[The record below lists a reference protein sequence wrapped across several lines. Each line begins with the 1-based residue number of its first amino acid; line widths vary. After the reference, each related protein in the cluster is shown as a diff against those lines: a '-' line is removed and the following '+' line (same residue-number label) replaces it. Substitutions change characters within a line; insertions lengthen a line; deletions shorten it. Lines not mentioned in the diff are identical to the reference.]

1 MTMQVFSRKRQE
13 MVRNVPRDPIDLRD
27 QIYSPNLRPL
37 LPMLS
42 PAAIVIDALK
52 RAEPLYWL
60 PRNQGVEGTCSAQ
73 ALASLID
80 LQRMLDCKDA
90 AANVPVS
97 ARMLYEMARP
107 REPADGDEGLSL
119 REVIKGFYHHGV
131 CSDEL
136 WKYEPGNP
144 GGTLNVRRAKAA
156 REVSLGAYY
165 RLRPS
170 LNDYHAALNEVGPV
184 LVSAA
189 THAGW
194 NVEAVRASAGK
205 IMQSTGDGGG
215 HAFVVVG
222 YDSTGFLVLNSWGT
236 QWGGYLGCK
245 GLGHWSYQDWADN
258 IFDGWVLRL
267 GVSTPGAFDL
277 SIGEQGIFF
286 ARKPARVACTPGY
299 EVLGHLI
306 HLDDGEEVK
315 RAPYPYSAKTFDET
329 VRFLSRDR
337 RDNQPT
343 APVWAPEHDPAN
355 RGYRGILLRFGGS
368 LLGLGQTAQQIA
380 REKNAIKQHGLYPL
394 TIAWCNDFVDQT
406 TAVLSSLF
414 TEATKQID
422 VRSDRLDHLIEDLTH
437 GIGRSFWRDVVSAS
451 RKSAAIKGPVDHVL
465 GCLLALD
472 QYSLHIICDGAGVL
486 LFRDLIERWR
496 RDRVASFRLLA
507 TRLASLDL
515 ITPTIEAK
523 DFADGFAHLISALP
537 STNRTNAPAV
547 ALHIPG
553 SATDGRLTVG
563 MYSKSILDLIEKA
576 FSDRSSGPPP
586 VFIGKSLRKTRI
598 DEIWKNHP
606 SFSKIQINE
615 ISIPPRLG
623 ELLQQEDLQLK
634 TDLLGQI
641 LNRIAPVSDI
651 PARQRGRTRYD
662 VKQQNIFG
670 RTEQEAC

>member
-1 MTMQVFSRKRQE
+1 MQVLSRKRQE
-13 MVRNVPRDPIDLRD
+13 MVRNIPRDPIDLRD
-27 QIYSPNLRPL
+27 QIYTPNLRPL
-37 LPMLS
+37 LPALS
-42 PAAIVIDALK
+42 PAGIVLEALK

-60 PRNQGVEGTCSAQ
+60 PRNQGTEGTCSAQ

-80 LQRMLDCKDA
+80 LQRMLDCQDA

-107 REPADGDEGLSL
+107 REATDGTEGLSL

-131 CSDEL
+131 CPDDL
-136 WKYEPGNP
+136 WKYEPGDP

-194 NVEAVRASAGK
+194 NIEAVRASAGK
-205 IMQSTGDGGG
+205 IVQSTGDGGG

-236 QWGGYLGCK
+236 EWGGYLGCN

-267 GVSTPGAFDL
+267 GVSTPSAFDL

-286 ARKPARVACTPGY
+286 ARKPARVAGVPGY

-315 RAPYPYSAKTFDET
+315 RPPYPYCARTFDET
-329 VRFLSRDR
+329 VRFLGRDHH
-337 RDNQPT
+337 DDQPI
-343 APVWAPEHDPAN
+343 APVWAPERDAAN

-406 TAVLSSLF
+406 TAVLSGLF
-414 TEATKQID
+414 TEATKQVD

-437 GIGRSFWRDVVSAS
+437 GIGRSFWRDIESAS
-451 RKSAAIKGPVDHVL
+451 RKSAARKGPVDHVVR
-465 GCLLALD
+465 CLLPLD

-496 RDRVASFRLLA
+496 RDREASFHLL
-507 TRLASLDL
+507 TSRLASLDL
-515 ITPTIEAK
+515 ITPTIDAR
-523 DFADGFAHLISALP
+523 DFADGFAQLISALSSP
-537 STNRTNAPAV
+537 NQTRAPAV
-547 ALHIPG
+547 TLHIPD
-553 SATDGRLTVG
+553 SATEDRLTVG
-563 MYSKSILDLIEKA
+563 IYSKSILDLIEKA
-576 FSDRSSGPPP
+576 FSDRASGRPP
-586 VFIGKSLRKTRI
+586 VFIGKSLRKTGI
-598 DEIWKNHP
+598 AEIWKDHP
-606 SFSKIQINE
+606 AFSKIQINE
-615 ISIPPRLG
+615 VSIPSRLG
-623 ELLQQEDLQLK
+623 ELLRQEDLQLK
-634 TDLLGQI
+634 TDLIAQI

-651 PARQRGRTRYD
+651 PDRQRGRTRYD
-662 VKQQNIFG
+662 VKQQNISG

>member
-1 MTMQVFSRKRQE
+1 MQVFSRKRQDT
-13 MVRNVPRDPIDLRD
+13 VRNVPRDPIDLRD
-27 QIYSPNLRPL
+27 QIYAPNLRPL
-37 LPMLS
+37 LPALS
-42 PAAIVIDALK
+42 PAKVVLDALK
-52 RAEPLYWL
+52 SAEPLYWL
-60 PRNQGVEGTCSAQ
+60 PRNQGPEGTCSAQ

-80 LQRMLDCKDA
+80 LQRMLNCQDA
-90 AANVPVS
+90 AANIPVS

-107 REPADGDEGLSL
+107 REPADRDGLSL

-131 CSDEL
+131 CSDDL
-136 WKYEPGNP
+136 WKYEPGSP

-170 LNDYHAALNEVGPV
+170 LNDYHAALNEVGPI

-189 THAGW
+189 THIGW
-194 NVEAVRASAGK
+194 NFEAVRANAGK
-205 IMQSTGDGGG
+205 IIQTTGDGGG

-222 YDSTGFLVLNSWGT
+222 YDSTGFLVLNSWGS
-236 QWGGYLGCK
+236 QWGGHLGCN

-267 GVSTPGAFDL
+267 GVSAPGAFDL

-286 ARKPARVACTPGY
+286 ARKPARVAGTPGY
-299 EVLGHLI
+299 EVLGHLV
-306 HLDDGEEVK
+306 HLDDGEEVRK
-315 RAPYPYSAKTFDET
+315 APYPYSAETFDET

-337 RDNQPT
+337 QDDQPI
-343 APVWAPEHDPAN
+343 APVWAPERDPAN
-355 RGYRGILLRFGGS
+355 RGYRGILLRFGGG
-368 LLGLGQTAQQIA
+368 LLGLGQTAQQVA
-380 REKNAIKQHGLYPL
+380 REKNVIKQHGLYPL

-406 TAVLSSLF
+406 TTVLSGLF

-422 VRSDRLDHLIEDLTH
+422 VRSDRLDHLIEELTH

-465 GCLLALD
+465 EHLLALD

-486 LFRDLIERWR
+486 LFRDLIERWQ
-496 RDRVASFRLLA
+496 RDRAGSFRLL
-507 TRLASLDL
+507 TRRLASLDL
-515 ITPTIEAK
+515 ITPTIDAK
-523 DFADGFAHLISALP
+523 DFAAGFARLISALP
-537 STNRTNAPAV
+537 STNRTRAPAV
-547 ALHIPG
+547 ALHIPD

-576 FSDRSSGPPP
+576 FSDRSSGRPP

-598 DEIWKNHP
+598 DEIWKDHP
-606 SFSKIQINE
+606 AFSKIQINE
-615 ISIPPRLG
+615 ISIPSRLG

-641 LNRIAPVSDI
+641 LNRIAPVPDI
-651 PARQRGRTRYD
+651 PDRQRGRTRHD
-662 VKQQNIFG
+662 IKQQNIFG
-670 RTEQEAC
+670 RTEQKAC

>member
-1 MTMQVFSRKRQE
+1 MQVFSRERQE
-13 MVRNVPRDPIDLRD
+13 TVRNVPRDPTDLRD
-27 QIYSPNLRPL
+27 QIYTPNLRPL
-37 LPMLS
+37 LPALS
-42 PAAIVIDALK
+42 PSELVLDALK
-52 RAEPLYWL
+52 SAEPLYWL

-80 LQRMLDCKDA
+80 LQRMLSCQDA

-97 ARMLYEMARP
+97 ARMLYEMARL
-107 REPADGDEGLSL
+107 RESADGDEGLSL

-131 CSDEL
+131 CSDDL

-144 GGTLNVRRAKAA
+144 CGTLNVRRAKAA

-189 THAGW
+189 THTGW
-194 NVEAVRASAGK
+194 NIEAVRANEGK
-205 IMQSTGDGGG
+205 IIQSTGDGGG

-236 QWGGYLGCK
+236 EWGSYLGCN

-277 SIGEQGIFF
+277 SIGNQGIFF
-286 ARKPARVACTPGY
+286 ARKPARVAGVPGY

-329 VRFLSRDR
+329 VRFLSRDGH
-337 RDNQPT
+337 DDEPV
-343 APVWAPEHDPAN
+343 APVWTPENGPAN

-394 TIAWCNDFVDQT
+394 TIVWCNDFIDQT
-406 TAVLSSLF
+406 TAVLSGLF

-422 VRSDRLDHLIEDLTH
+422 VRSERLDRLIEDITH
-437 GIGRSFWRDVVSAS
+437 GIGRSFWRDVESAS
-451 RKSAAIKGPVDHVL
+451 RKSAASNGPVDHVL
-465 GCLLALD
+465 ECLLRLD
-472 QYSLHIICDGAGVL
+472 QYSLHILCDGAGVL

-507 TRLASLDL
+507 SRLASLDF
-515 ITPTIEAK
+515 ITPTIDAK
-523 DFADGFAHLISALP
+523 DFADGFTQLISALP
-537 STNRTNAPAV
+537 PTDRTNASAV
-547 ALHIPG
+547 ALHVPD

-576 FSDRSSGPPP
+576 FSDRSSSPPP

-598 DEIWKNHP
+598 DEIWRDHP
-606 SFSKIQINE
+606 AFSKIRINE

-634 TDLLGQI
+634 TDFIGQI
-641 LNRIAPVSDI
+641 LNRIAPVSDVSD
-651 PARQRGRTRYD
+651 RQRGRTRYD
-662 VKQQNIFG
+662 VRQQNIFG

>member
-1 MTMQVFSRKRQE
+1 MQVFSRKRQE
-13 MVRNVPRDPIDLRD
+13 TVRNVPRDPTDLRD
-27 QIYSPNLRPL
+27 QIYTPNLRPL
-37 LPMLS
+37 LPALS
-42 PAAIVIDALK
+42 PAELVLDALK
-52 RAEPLYWL
+52 SAEPLYWL

-80 LQRMLDCKDA
+80 LQRLLNCQDA

-97 ARMLYEMARP
+97 ARMLYEMARL

-119 REVIKGFYHHGV
+119 REAIKSFYHHGV
-131 CSDEL
+131 CSDDL
-136 WKYEPGNP
+136 WKYEPGDP
-144 GGTLNVRRAKAA
+144 RGTLNVRRAKAA

-189 THAGW
+189 THTGW
-194 NVEAVRASAGK
+194 NIEAVRANEGK
-205 IMQSTGDGGG
+205 IIQSTGDGGG

-236 QWGGYLGCK
+236 EWGSYLGCN

-286 ARKPARVACTPGY
+286 ARKPARVAGVPGY

-306 HLDDGEEVK
+306 HLDDGKEVK

-329 VRFLSRDR
+329 VRFLSRDG
-337 RDNQPT
+337 RDNEPV
-343 APVWAPEHDPAN
+343 APVWEPKDGPAN

-394 TIAWCNDFVDQT
+394 TIVWCNDFVDQT
-406 TAVLSSLF
+406 TAILSGLF

-422 VRSDRLDHLIEDLTH
+422 VRSDRLDHLIEDVAH
-437 GIGRSFWRDVVSAS
+437 GIGRSFWRDVESAS
-451 RKSAAIKGPVDHVL
+451 RKSAAIKGPVDHIL
-465 GCLLALD
+465 ECLLPLD

-507 TRLASLDL
+507 RRLASLDF
-515 ITPTIEAK
+515 ITPTIDAK
-523 DFADGFAHLISALP
+523 DFADGFTQLISALP
-537 STNRTNAPAV
+537 PTGQTNAPAV
-547 ALHIPG
+547 ALHVPD
-553 SATDGRLTVG
+553 SATNGRLTVG

-576 FSDRSSGPPP
+576 FSDRSSDPPP

-598 DEIWKNHP
+598 DEIWKDHP
-606 SFSKIQINE
+606 AFAKIQINE

-634 TDLLGQI
+634 TDLISQI
-641 LNRIAPVSDI
+641 LNRIAPVSDV
-651 PARQRGRTRYD
+651 PDRQRGRTGYD
-662 VKQQNIFG
+662 VRQQNIFG